1 MTSRGPERLQGVL
14 AVLPMFRDL
23 APPLRARVAAMAT
36 LQDVDKGDAVWHAG
50 DSPDSLTM
58 VVEGRVKIVK
68 HAEPGDVILEMFG
81 PGEVAGVVA
90 LYNQIP
96 YPATAI
102 AMEPSVLLRLPRRDW
117 FDLLERDP
125 AFTRAVLLA
134 MTRLNMALTRKLASM
149 HGTRVQARV
158 ATLFL
163 SLADRMGRDTPEGL
177 EIPIALSRQ
186 EIAETVGTTVET
198 AIRVMSRWN
207 REGVL
212 LTGRDRFV
220 IPDREQLKTAAQVG
234 EDE

>member
-1 MTSRGPERLQGVL
+1 MPSRGPERLQAVL
-14 AVLPMFRDL
+14 GTLPMFREL
-23 APPLRARVAAMAT
+23 PPPLRARVVSMAT
-36 LQDVDKGDAVWHAG
+36 MQEVAKGDAVWHAG
-50 DSPDSLTM
+50 DASDSLTM
-58 VVEGRVKIVK
+58 VVEGRLKIVK
-68 HAEPGDVILEMFG
+68 HAETGDVILEMFG

-102 AMEPSVLLRLPRRDW
+102 AMEPSLLLRLPRRDW

-163 SLADRMGRDTPEGL
+163 SLADRMGRDTPEGV
-177 EIPIALSRQ
+177 EIPLALSRQ

-212 LTGRDRFV
+212 LTGRERFV
-220 IPDREQLKTAAQVG
+220 IPDREKLKSAAQVG

>member
-1 MTSRGPERLQGVL
+1 MTSRGPERLQAVL
-14 AVLPMFRDL
+14 GLLPMFREL
-23 APPLRARVAAMAT
+23 PPPLRARVAGMAT
-36 LQDVDKGDAVWHAG
+36 LQDVDKGDAIWHAG
-50 DSPDSLTM
+50 DAPDSLTM
-58 VVEGRVKIVK
+58 VVEGRVKVVK
-68 HAEPGDVILEMFG
+68 HAEAGDVILEMFG
-81 PGEVAGVVA
+81 PGEIVGVVA

-163 SLADRMGRDTPEGL
+163 SLAERMGRETAEGT

-207 REGVL
+207 REGLL
-212 LTGRDRFV
+212 LTGRERFV
-220 IPDREQLKTAAQVG
+220 IPDREKLRTEAQVG

>member
-1 MTSRGPERLQGVL
+1 MSSRGPERLQAVL
-14 AVLPMFRDL
+14 GTLPMFREL
-23 APPLRARVAAMAT
+23 PPPLRARVASMAT
-36 LQDVDKGDAVWHAG
+36 MQEVSKGDAVWHAG
-50 DSPDSLTM
+50 DAPDSLTM
-58 VVEGRVKIVK
+58 VVEGRLKIVK
-68 HAEPGDVILEMFG
+68 HAEAGDVILEMFG

-102 AMEPSVLLRLPRRDW
+102 AMEPTVLLRLPRRDW

-163 SLADRMGRDTPEGL
+163 SLADRMGRDTPEGV
-177 EIPIALSRQ
+177 EIPLALSRQ

-212 LTGRDRFV
+212 LTGRERFV
-220 IPDREQLKTAAQVG
+220 IPDREKLKREAQVG

>member
-1 MTSRGPERLQGVL
+1 MTSRGPERLQAVL
-14 AVLPMFRDL
+14 ATLPTFREL
-23 APPLRARVAAMAT
+23 PPPLRARVAAMAT
-36 LQDVDKGDAVWHAG
+36 LQEVEKGDAIWHAG
-50 DSPDSLTM
+50 DTPDALTM
-58 VVEGRVKIVK
+58 VVEGRLKIVK
-68 HAEPGDVILEMFG
+68 HAEAGDVILEMFG
-81 PGEVAGVVA
+81 PGESAGVVA

-102 AMEPSVLLRLPRRDW
+102 AMEPTLLLRLPRRDW
-117 FDLLERDP
+117 FDLLERDTT
-125 AFTRAVLLA
+125 FTRAVLLA

-149 HGTRVQARV
+149 HGTRVQARI

-163 SLADRMGRDTPEGL
+163 SLADRMGRDTPEGV
-177 EIPIALSRQ
+177 EIPLALSRQ

-212 LTGRDRFV
+212 LTGRERFV
-220 IPDREQLKTAAQVG
+220 IPDRERLKSEAQVG